1 MAISAQFVVVVPG
14 PTRLHWTSLRN
25 LWLFLCYYYLYFM
38 HRMALV
44 FCVLLDSNC
53 TGS

>member
-14 PTRLHWTSLRN
+14 PTSLRN
-25 LWLFLCYYYLYFM
+25 LWLFSCYYYLYFM